1 MIDLNPIR
9 NRIAYHQITLHQ
21 LTAALDASEEATGS
35 ALRKHLA
42 QGIVREARALKA
54 AKEDLVEAEAI
65 NDRADTDTDYQ
76 LTDKDY
82 Y

>member
-9 NRIAYHQITLHQ
+9 NRIAYHKATVEQLVATLE
-21 LTAALDASEEATGS
+21 ASEEPVGS
-35 ALRKHLA
+35 PLNQHLA

-54 AKEDLVEAEAI
+54 ARDDLRASEEL
-65 NDRADTDTDYQ
+65 NDRALTDTDYQ